1 MGVQQRPI
9 RRGDV
14 YWATYAFPHEQ
25 SASPEGTRVEKQR
38 PVLIVQNNA
47 DNENEFYPLVQAAP
61 ITTQKTKRVYEQD
74 VLLPAGEANLQQTSK
89 VLLGLAQPF
98 LKARLDQKLGRVSPA
113 RMREVDVKLLRLFGF
128 ARKPR

>member
-9 RRGDV
+9 RSGDV

>member
-1 MGVQQRPI
+1 MGAQQRPI

-14 YWATYAFPHEQ
+14 YWAIYAFPREWN
-25 SASPEGTRVEKQR
+25 ASPEGTRVEKQR

-47 DNENEFYPLVQAAP
+47 DNENKFYPIVQAAP

-74 VLLPAGEANLQQTSK
+74 VLLPPGEANFQQTSK
-89 VLLGLAQPF
+89 VLLGLTQPF
-98 LKARLDQKLGRVSPA
+98 LKARLGQKLGRVSPA

-128 ARKPR
+128 VRKHR